1 MSIPSFERAYKEGKS
16 GSQLAI
22 SKNRERFFHIGPPKR
37 RQMSQTVDFRLLE
50 LTPTAVFMRLTGV
63 P

>member
-1 MSIPSFERAYKEGKS
+1 MSIPSLERAYKEGKAHTR
-16 GSQLAI
+16 LAI
-22 SKNRERFFHIGPPKR
+22 GEKRTPFFPYR
-37 RQMSQTVDFRLLE
+37 ATENMSRIVDLQLLE